1 VRALAVQ
8 VLAFGGLKFF
18 PRRVNSI
25 GDFPRQGHASIR
37 CQERSCEGAPSC
49 FRSVDRPPVRGQNDS
64 MSVIE
69 DVRQIVQDFLAPEL
83 RAIAVQME
91 ALNRRMDNL
100 ESNIGIQFSA
110 AKTEAASRQE
120 VVLLQIE
127 HIKNLLDV
135 DKRLLRLESQSTGVL
150 GKNA

>member
-1 VRALAVQ
+1 
-8 VLAFGGLKFF
+8 
-18 PRRVNSI
+18 
-25 GDFPRQGHASIR
+25 
-37 CQERSCEGAPSC
+37 
-49 FRSVDRPPVRGQNDS
+49 

-69 DVRQIVQDFLAPEL
+69 DVRQVVQDFLAPEL

-100 ESNIGIQFSA
+100 ETNLGIQFSA

-127 HIKNLLDV
+127 HIKNLFDV
-135 DKRLLRLESQSTGVL
+135 DKRLLRLESQSTGAL